1 MPRQTPFELIFA
13 PEALEHLGFIEP
25 KYHGLIRETINKQLC
40 HQPEVATRN
49 RKPLEQPATL
59 GATWEIRFGPSNR
72 FRVLYSVDLERREVQ
87 VLAVGIKQRNRLLIG
102 GEEIRL

>member
-49 RKPLEQPATL
+49 RKPLEQPAPF
-59 GATWEIRFGPSNR
+59 GATWELRLGPQNR
-72 FRVLYSVDLERREVQ
+72 FRIFYETEVELRTVW
-87 VLAVGIKQRNRLLIG
+87 VLAIGEKESNRLLFCG
-102 GEEIRL
+102 VEFQP